1 MGEETHPAK
10 KLPVRV
16 FNPAIHDGLIAE
28 VVLKLEDVQ
37 GDHQPSVDGRGT
49 FSWDVGWMERLLE
62 LLPIDF
68 VGKANQGVVGIND
81 GDELGFEE
89 VTLSGLRGLW
99 QHAVSQI
106 FGDFAPNPE
115 QKACRNAMLS
125 P

>member
-1 MGEETHPAK
+1 
-10 KLPVRV
+10 
-16 FNPAIHDGLIAE
+16 
-28 VVLKLEDVQ
+28 
-37 GDHQPSVDGRGT
+37 
-49 FSWDVGWMERLLE
+49 MERFLE

-106 FGDFAPNPE
+106 IGDFAPNPE

-125 P
+125 HCPSMLC